1 MELAIEM
8 GPIAARSV
16 VIIFALVA
24 AHSGR
29 RKKATR
35 RKHKSFYN
43 KPEKN
48 AIIDSIFHP
57 LANEHW
63 GFILVDGALH
73 ALNEQD
79 SIESFVKFLRYN
91 APELLKRIIK
101 EMT

>member
-1 MELAIEM
+1 ME
-8 GPIAARSV
+8 AAVATRLLKFQLV
-16 VIIFALVA
+16 LILGLVA
-24 AHSGR
+24 QSGR
-29 RKKATR
+29 RKKTIHR
-35 RKHKSFYN
+35 ERKGIYGKS
-43 KPEKN
+43 EKN

-91 APELLKRIIK
+91 APELPKRIIK